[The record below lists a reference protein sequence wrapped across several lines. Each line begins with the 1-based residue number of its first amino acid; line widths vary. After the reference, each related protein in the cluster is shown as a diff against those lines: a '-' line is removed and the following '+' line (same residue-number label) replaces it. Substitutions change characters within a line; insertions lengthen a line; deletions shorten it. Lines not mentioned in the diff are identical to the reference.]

1 MLYTVSEDALY
12 VYQYGEKGYVEKE
25 HVEWKEKLE
34 NTCKLEMSGNVVFV
48 YDVDEKSA
56 EFVLKEYQ
64 VLDM

>member
-1 MLYTVSEDALY
+1 M
-12 VYQYGEKGYVEKE
+12 YQYGEKGCEEKE

-64 VLDM
+64 VLDIFYM